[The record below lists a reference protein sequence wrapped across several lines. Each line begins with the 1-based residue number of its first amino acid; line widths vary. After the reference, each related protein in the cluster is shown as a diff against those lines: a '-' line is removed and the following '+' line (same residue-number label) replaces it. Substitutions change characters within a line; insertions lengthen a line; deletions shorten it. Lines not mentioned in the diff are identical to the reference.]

1 MALMILGLENTD
13 SCIDPDKIYSVLDTE
28 SLHLSKISGSSVI
41 SLKKMIQDKFLNVYN
56 IHMGGVTRYGI
67 SRQCVRFEDFI
78 KLGIY
83 VDSSMGR
90 MTHLSKTGVLTKLVF
105 GEPFVLKSVQI
116 RVGTVTVT
124 ISASQTSKANVYCIK
139 AMGYPV
145 LFLKTKNGKAVE
157 RVCLELIGVWLSDD
171 NSVLTCFLRFGD
183 TRGVIDGGYLEN
195 ISFNISTT
203 TGEFLSAEVKGFES
217 SHNLD
222 IKEFEV
228 IPVSDDSINKYL
240 GILR

>member
-1 MALMILGLENTD
+1 MILGLENTD
-13 SCIDPDKIYSVLDTE
+13 SHIDPDKMYSVLDTE
-28 SLHLSKISGSSVI
+28 SLHLSEVSGDSVI
-41 SLKKMIQDKFLNVYN
+41 SLKRMIQDKFLNVYT

-83 VDSSMGR
+83 VDASMGR
-90 MTHLSKTGVLTKLVF
+90 LTHLSKTGVLTKLVF

-116 RVGTVTVT
+116 SLNSVSVNV
-124 ISASQTSKANVYCIK
+124 SACQTNKSNVYCIK
-139 AMGYPV
+139 ASGYPV

-157 RVCLELIGVWLSDD
+157 RVCFELVGVWLSDD

-195 ISFNISTT
+195 ISFNINTS
-203 TGEFLSAEVKGFES
+203 TGEFLSAEVKAFES

-222 IKEFEV
+222 IEEFEV
-228 IPVSDDSINKYL
+228 IPVSDESINKYL
-240 GILR
+240 N